1 MSLQALISKTKES
14 RRSSGSLKSLLQRS
28 NSSSGTPPGMGG
40 LVQSA
45 GLLVGV
51 AQRWA
56 NIESKPATPPPPCR
70 RGSQPVAICIE
81 EDEEDGIVVEDND
94 PGEGD
99 DDVAARVQLAQR
111 MYSYKLA
118 KSG

>member
-1 MSLQALISKTKES
+1 
-14 RRSSGSLKSLLQRS
+14 
-28 NSSSGTPPGMGG
+28 MGG

-56 NIESKPATPPPPCR
+56 NIDSKPATPPPPCR

-81 EDEEDGIVVEDND
+81 EDEEDEIVVEDD
-94 PGEGD
+94 PGD